1 VEASRLALTGKTIG
15 IWQHLGVV
23 GIYVLVLFVLAV
35 IFFNRKLKSD
45 NK

>member
-1 VEASRLALTGKTIG
+1 LALSGEMAG
-15 IWQHLGVV
+15 IWQHIGVV
-23 GIYVLVLFVLAV
+23 VIYTLAVFVLAV